1 MENTDFTITP
11 KSDIDQESLLLN
23 VQSFFLEYPLDKL
36 HNVFWELYKGWVNHS
51 AQNISGEEITDMI
64 LFYEEIKE
72 VFKSVFELSSNLQI
86 VATNNPD
93 PVDSPIALPLINESQ
108 PTEPVN
114 QSSPVSTAYF
124 KDSLNN
130 YKAIKPVVKF
140 LVEVLLPEKIYVIDH
155 NKSGNNNTED
165 DNKGFVDLIII
176 ANDKVHSKPFLEFE
190 PILEFASLRNS
201 NIRCSLHNSGQVIS
215 SFALGQM
222 FYLLTM
228 KPEFLVYDNG
238 SKGLPHPNLAK
249 CRASIDRSRRIFNN
263 MMAKADGFYKSAV
276 SFKEE
281 NQHLTSF
288 MLHQS
293 AEFALRGLALAL
305 YGREKKT
312 HSINALLSLVALVE
326 PSISDI
332 FPEDTKIEK
341 ELIVQLDEAYS
352 NARYDVDF
360 SMEREFYPIL
370 FERIGRLLS
379 STREVFAGQIESI
392 NKLYLR
398 EVEDL

>member
-1 MENTDFTITP
+1 MENKDLTIIP
-11 KSDIDQESLLLN
+11 KSNIDHLSLLVD
-23 VQSFFLEYPLDKL
+23 VQRFFLEYPMDKL
-36 HNVFWELYKGWVNHS
+36 HSVLWELYKGWVNDS
-51 AQNISGEEITDMI
+51 AQDVSGEEIVDM
-64 LFYEEIKE
+64 LFFYEQIKE
-72 VFKSVFELSSNLQI
+72 VFSSMFELSDSLQI
-86 VATNNPD
+86 RIKDKADTRENPFALANTNDN
-93 PVDSPIALPLINESQ
+93 Q
-108 PTEPVN
+108 PNEPVN
-114 QSSPVSTAYF
+114 QATTISNAYF

-130 YKAIKPVVKF
+130 HKAIKPVVKF

-155 NKSGNNNTED
+155 NKSED
-165 DNKGFVDLIII
+165 YNSENSKGFVDLIII

-228 KPEFLVYDNG
+228 KPDFLVYDNG

-276 SFKEE
+276 SFKED

-312 HSINALLSLVALVE
+312 HSINVLLSVVALVE